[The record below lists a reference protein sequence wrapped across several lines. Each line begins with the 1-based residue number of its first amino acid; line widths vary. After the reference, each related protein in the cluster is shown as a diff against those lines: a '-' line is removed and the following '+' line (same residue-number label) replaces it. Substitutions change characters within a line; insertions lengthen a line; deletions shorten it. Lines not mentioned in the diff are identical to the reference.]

1 MSLTIQA
8 KHPLFV
14 AEVSNVDLS
23 VSVDDAIL
31 GEIKEGLNERAVL
44 LFRGPK
50 LTQAQQIAFAERFG
64 PLESSNNVLSS
75 SSRDRISSQ
84 LADVSNLSAS
94 NEPLEQ
100 SDRRRMFGLGNQLW
114 HTDSSFKRVPAK
126 GSILAARIVPSAG
139 GETEYA
145 DMRAAYDALAPG
157 MQAFLRGKTAV
168 HNYAYSQGLVGG
180 MGALSQ
186 DEWDAVPP
194 VEHPLIR
201 THPATGRRSLYL
213 GRHASHIS
221 GEDVEESRGLLRR
234 LCEQA
239 CRPPRVYKH
248 RWRAGDMVM
257 WDNRC
262 VLHRGHDYP
271 SDQPRHMVRTTIAGA
286 SDANEWRLPA

>member
-31 GEIKEGLNERAVL
+31 GEIKEALNERAVL

-114 HTDSSFKRVPAK
+114 HTDSSFKRLPAK
-126 GSILAARIVPSAG
+126 YSLLHAHSVCPIG
-139 GETEYA
+139 GETQLV
-145 DMRAAYDALAPG
+145 DTRAAYETLPEP
-157 MQAFLRGKTAV
+157 MKTRLE
-168 HNYAYSQGLVGG
+168 GLVAEHSIFASRAKLGFTDFSEDERR
-180 MGALSQ
+180 AL
-186 DEWDAVPP
+186 PP
-194 VEHPLIR
+194 VHRALVRVHAES
-201 THPATGRRSLYL
+201 GRKALYL
-213 GRHASHIS
+213 ASHASHII
-221 GEDVEESRGLLRR
+221 GWPVPEGRMLIHDLIEHAT
-234 LCEQA
+234 Q
-239 CRPPRVYKH
+239 PQFVYTH
-248 RWRAGDMVM
+248 RWEEGDLLI

-262 VLHRGHDYP
+262 TLHRGRPFDENHRRDMRRATIEDHDP
-271 SDQPRHMVRTTIAGA
+271 DVRDLRVA
-286 SDANEWRLPA
+286 